1 MRTQKPG
8 PLRQREPIRRMNW
21 SNKFKHFQIQ
31 PIKCPEQWNLNLL
44 VMMLTQLHKIN
55 SASVVCASVCPPRSS
70 RKNHR
75 FYSLSSFTFWSLS
88 SLSGLLMYW
97 NNIFIENSNDF
108 FPCCTTEASA
118 CKITRANT
126 MAQYMGTFSGWKNR
140 RYFEQ
145 WIWVTRSFFY
155 QINFSVLL
163 PQVAFPDRAT

>member
-1 MRTQKPG
+1 MSGTK
-8 PLRQREPIRRMNW
+8 
-21 SNKFKHFQIQ
+21 
-31 PIKCPEQWNLNLL
+31 QWNLNLL

-55 SASVVCASVCPPRSS
+55 SASVVCAPVVCPPRSS

-118 CKITRANT
+118 CKINRANA
-126 MAQYMGTFSGWKNR
+126 MAQYMRTFSGWKNR

-163 PQVAFPDRAT
+163 PQVRFPWSSYIENDLFPSHIFRTCVHAKLLRDHLKGFF